1 MPGTKEIRSKIAS
14 VKSTQKIT
22 KAMQMV
28 ATSKM
33 RRAQE
38 RMRLARPYA
47 QKMRNVIGHL
57 TEANPDYRHPFLVTR
72 EPKAVG
78 FIVISTDRGL
88 AGALNANVFKQTLL
102 LMREWQGKG
111 AQVSLCIIG
120 TKGLAFFRRLSVPIL
135 ANVSHLGDRPHVKD
149 LIGTV
154 KVMLDA
160 YRAGALDRLLLVNAQ
175 FVNTMTQRAAVEQ
188 LLPIEALDTE
198 GLQEHWDYIYE
209 PEAAYILDGLL
220 MRYIESQVYR
230 AAVENVASEMA
241 ARMVAM
247 KAASDN
253 AGKLITELQL
263 IYNKARQAAIT
274 KRSEEHTSELQSQS
288 NLVCRLLLEKKKKKS
303 KKRPHLS
310 IEVQAAF
317 NSIR

>member
-38 RMRLARPYA
+38 RMRLSRPYA
-47 QKMRNVIGHL
+47 VKMRNVIGHL
-57 TEANPDYRHPFLVTR
+57 TQANPDYRHPFLSTR

-78 FIVISTDRGL
+78 LIIISTDRGL
-88 AGALNANVFKQTLL
+88 AGALNANVFKQALL
-102 LMREWQGKG
+102 LTREWQGKG
-111 AQVSLCIIG
+111 AQVSLCVLG
-120 TKGLAFFRRLSVPIL
+120 TKGLNFFRRLSLPIL
-135 ANVSHLGDRPHVKD
+135 ASVTGLGDRPHVKD
-149 LIGTV
+149 LIGAV

-160 YRAGALDRLLLVNAQ
+160 YSEGKLDRLYLVNAQ
-175 FVNTMTQRAAVEQ
+175 FVNTMTQKPDVLQ
-188 LLPIEALDTE
+188 LLPIEAIDTE

-209 PEAAYILDGLL
+209 PDAAGILDGLL

-230 AAVENVASEMA
+230 GAVENVASEMA
-241 ARMVAM
+241 ARMIAM
-247 KAASDN
+247 GAASDN
-253 AGKLITELQL
+253 AGKLIQELQL

-274 KRSEEHTSELQSQS
+274 KELSEI
-288 NLVCRLLLEKKKKKS
+288 VGG
-303 KKRPHLS
+303 
-310 IEVQAAF
+310 AAAV
-317 NSIR
+317 

>member
-1 MPGTKEIRSKIAS
+1 MPGTKEIRAKIAS

-22 KAMQMV
+22 RAMQMV

-38 RMRLARPYA
+38 RMKLARPYA
-47 QKMRNVIGHL
+47 RRMLEVIGHL

-72 EPKAVG
+72 EAKAVG
-78 FIVISTDRGL
+78 IIVISSDRGL
-88 AGALNANVFKQTLL
+88 AGALNANVFRETLKL
-102 LMREWQGKG
+102 IREWQGKG
-111 AQVSLCIIG
+111 AAVSLCLIG
-120 TKGLAFFRRLSVPIL
+120 TKALTFFRRLSLPIL
-135 ANVSHLGDRPHVKD
+135 ANVTHLGDKPHVKD
-149 LIGTV
+149 LIGSV
-154 KVMLDA
+154 KVMLDG
-160 YRAGALDRLLLVNAQ
+160 YRSGELDRLLLVNAQ
-175 FVNTMTQRAAVEQ
+175 FVNTMTQKPVVQQ

-209 PEAAYILDGLL
+209 PDAAGILDGVL

-247 KAASDN
+247 RAATDN
-253 AGKLITELQL
+253 AGKLINELQL

-274 KRSEEHTSELQSQS
+274 KELSEI
-288 NLVCRLLLEKKKKKS
+288 VGG
-303 KKRPHLS
+303 
-310 IEVQAAF
+310 AAAV
-317 NSIR
+317 

>member
-1 MPGTKEIRSKIAS
+1 MPGTKEIRTKIVS

-33 RRAQE
+33 RRAQD
-38 RMRLARPYA
+38 RMKQARPYA

-57 TEANPDYRHPFLVTR
+57 TDANPDYRHPFLIERDV
-72 EPKAVG
+72 KGVG
-78 FIVISTDRGL
+78 IIVVSTDRGL
-88 AGALNANVFKQTLL
+88 AGGLNANTFKQVLL

-111 AQVSLCIIG
+111 ANVSLCIVG
-120 TKGLAFFRRLSVPIL
+120 SKGLSFFRRLDVKIL
-135 ANVSHLGDRPHVKD
+135 ANISGLGDRPHIKD

-160 YRAGALDRLLLVNAQ
+160 YRNGEIDRLFLVNAQ
-175 FVNTMTQRAAVEQ
+175 FVNTMTQKPTAEQ
-188 LLPIEALDTE
+188 LLPVLPVDNE
-198 GLQEHWDYIYE
+198 GLPEHWDYIYE
-209 PEAAYILDGLL
+209 PDAKAILDGLL
-220 MRYIESQVYR
+220 MRYVESQVYR

-253 AGKLITELQL
+253 AGKLISELQL
-263 IYNKARQAAIT
+263 VYNKARQAAIT
-274 KRSEEHTSELQSQS
+274 KELSEI
-288 NLVCRLLLEKKKKKS
+288 VGG
-303 KKRPHLS
+303 
-310 IEVQAAF
+310 AAAV
-317 NSIR
+317 

>member
-1 MPGTKEIRSKIAS
+1 MPGTKEIRAKISS

-38 RMRLARPYA
+38 RMKLARPYA
-47 QKMRNVIGHL
+47 KRMLEVIGHL

-72 EPKAVG
+72 EAKAVG
-78 FIVISTDRGL
+78 IIVISSDRGL
-88 AGALNANVFKQTLL
+88 AGALNANVFRETLKL
-102 LMREWQGKG
+102 IREWQGKG
-111 AQVSLCIIG
+111 ATVSLCLIG
-120 TKGLAFFRRLSVPIL
+120 TKALNFFRRLSLPIL
-135 ANVSHLGDRPHVKD
+135 ANVAHLGDRPHVKD

-154 KVMLDA
+154 KVMLDG
-160 YRAGALDRLLLVNAQ
+160 YRSGELDRLLLVNAQ
-175 FVNTMTQRAAVEQ
+175 FVNTMTQKPVAQQ

-209 PEAAYILDGLL
+209 PDAAGILDGLL

-247 KAASDN
+247 KAATDN
-253 AGKLITELQL
+253 AGKLISELQL

-274 KRSEEHTSELQSQS
+274 KELSEI
-288 NLVCRLLLEKKKKKS
+288 VGG
-303 KKRPHLS
+303 
-310 IEVQAAF
+310 AAAV
-317 NSIR
+317 

>member
-1 MPGTKEIRSKIAS
+1 MPGTKEIRTKIAS

-33 RRAQE
+33 RRAQD

-57 TEANPDYRHPFLVTR
+57 TEANPDYKHPFLHER
-72 EPKAVG
+72 EVKSVG
-78 FIVISTDRGL
+78 IIVISTDRGL
-88 AGALNANVFKQTLL
+88 AGGLNANTFKQTLQ

-111 AQVSLCIIG
+111 ATVNLCLIG
-120 TKGLAFFRRLSVPIL
+120 SKGLAFFRRLANVKIL
-135 ANVSHLGDRPHVKD
+135 ANVCGLGDRPHIKD

-160 YRAGALDRLLLVNAQ
+160 YRNNEIDRLFMVNAQ
-175 FVNTMTQRAAVEQ
+175 FVNTMTQKPTVEQ
-188 LLPIEALDTE
+188 LLPVQATDTD
-198 GLQEHWDYIYE
+198 GLAEHWDYIYE
-209 PEAAYILDGLL
+209 PEAKKILDQLL
-220 MRYIESQVYR
+220 MRYVESQVYR
-230 AAVENVASEMA
+230 GAVENVASEMA

-253 AGKLITELQL
+253 AGKLISELQL

-274 KRSEEHTSELQSQS
+274 KELSEI
-288 NLVCRLLLEKKKKKS
+288 VGG
-303 KKRPHLS
+303 
-310 IEVQAAF
+310 AAAV
-317 NSIR
+317 